1 MTRSAGDHRG
11 AFGSDQEKCGHVV
24 ILVGL
29 SGLAEPAP
37 RVLKVAA
44 VPQQDGGTGSRF
56 CTAPSIREDSHGML
70 CRNRWLLRSR
80 CFRRNTRVPFQKTPR
95 ELP

>member
-29 SGLAEPAP
+29 SGLAESVEGGGCPPA
-37 RVLKVAA
+37 RWRNGVTVLYSPKHPGGQPWNAMPESMA
-44 VPQQDGGTGSRF
+44 TSISMLPQKHSRSL
-56 CTAPSIREDSHGML
+56 PEDSE
-70 CRNRWLLRSR
+70 RIAVSR
-80 CFRRNTRVPFQKTPR
+80 
-95 ELP
+95 